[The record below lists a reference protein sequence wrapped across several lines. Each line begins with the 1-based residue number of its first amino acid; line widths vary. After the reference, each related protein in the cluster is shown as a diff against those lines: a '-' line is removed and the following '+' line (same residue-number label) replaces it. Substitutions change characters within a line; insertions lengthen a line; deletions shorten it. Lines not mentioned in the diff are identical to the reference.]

1 MVILWSCMKKIALA
15 HLIIFLF
22 GMFTLTNCS
31 TGWSVGGYELSP
43 QDTTNNTVFIEI
55 VSHDS
60 TVHWYSEKI
69 FDGDNWCFKHSKWE
83 DVRIY

>member
-22 GMFTLTNCS
+22 GMFMLTSCS

-60 TVHWYSEKI
+60 VVHWFHGTIS
-69 FDGDNWCFKHSKWE
+69 DNNNWCYKHQ
-83 DVRIY
+83 RIEEVIIK